1 MKTFIF
7 LILLSSLLFSRENPF
22 DSNAF
27 SAGNEMDEIPILT
40 ITTNPVYA
48 SKPKKKK
55 SPPIAKKQEHIL
67 NPIVEKQ
74 PIMIHA
80 SKPEVKVIEK
90 TIITPIAQ
98 PTIKTISV
106 PPIIEIQP
114 AKVAPKKVVHKKKLI
129 KSHSYKTLYRNYFLK
144 VQTNQ
149 KAFKLF
155 TKDRLLQKKF
165 YTSPNRVALDFKRL
179 QYFHSKSLTLKQAK
193 IKKLRIGSHH
203 TFYRITF
210 EMNRKHKIKLI
221 KKPYGYLVTLH

>member
-7 LILLSSLLFSRENPF
+7 LILLSSILFSRENPF

-27 SAGNEMDEIPILT
+27 SAGGEMDDIPILT
-40 ITTNPVYA
+40 ITTNPVYT
-48 SKPKKKK
+48 SKPAKKK
-55 SPPIAKKQEHIL
+55 SPPSKKQQPIL
-67 NPIVEKQ
+67 TPIIDKQ
-74 PIMIHA
+74 PIMISA
-80 SKPEVKVIEK
+80 SKPEPKVVEK
-90 TIITPIAQ
+90 TILKPIAP

-221 KKPYGYLVTLH
+221 KKPYGYLVTFH